1 MSDKP
6 VDVKSQVW
14 FPFLLTLLFVGLKLG
29 NVIQWSWVWVL
40 SPAWIYYSLVLL
52 LVVVLVLLE
61 LAPYIKK
68 GDK

>member
-6 VDVKSQVW
+6 VVVKSQVG

-40 SPAWIYYSLVLL
+40 SPLWIYYALVLL
-52 LVVVLVLLE
+52 VVIVMALLAIALNIE
-61 LAPYIKK
+61 K
-68 GDK
+68 GE

>member
-6 VDVKSQVW
+6 VVVKSQVG

-40 SPAWIYYSLVLL
+40 SPLWIYYALVLL
-52 LVVVLVLLE
+52 VVIVVALLAIALNIE
-61 LAPYIKK
+61 K
-68 GDK
+68 GE